1 MKRKKT
7 TTGII
12 FAPTQ
17 RESSTG
23 SGHGKWRESQEGGG
37 AQKNLLVKIFKF
49 LSYNTIQYKIYQHS
63 PVGLFGVHHLKTTIQ
78 SLLNYNKPRKK
89 LQYVKK

>member
-1 MKRKKT
+1 M
-7 TTGII
+7 GN
-12 FAPTQ
+12 
-17 RESSTG
+17 G
-23 SGHGKWRESQEGGG
+23 ESQEGGG
-37 AQKNLLVKIFKF
+37 AQKNLWVKIVNF

-63 PVGLFGVHHLKTTIQ
+63 PVGPFGVYYLKTTKQ